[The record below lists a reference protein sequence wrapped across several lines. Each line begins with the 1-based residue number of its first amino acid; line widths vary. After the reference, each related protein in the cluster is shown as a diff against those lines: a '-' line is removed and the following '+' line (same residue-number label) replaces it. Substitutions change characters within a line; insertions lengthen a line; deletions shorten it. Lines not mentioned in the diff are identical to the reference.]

1 MNLTDFATP
10 FYGNGYFGAYPSP
23 ECIDLLVEQQFD
35 YLVNLTVFQEKN
47 LNAYE
52 TPPIPVLYYPIKDN
66 NVPHNWENFSY
77 LVVWLCKLL
86 GEGKRIFIH
95 CKGGHGRSCL
105 LVTCII
111 YYLSDHMN
119 AREAIEHTVHIHNQ
133 RTDMSIRWKGIKSPF
148 SKSQYIFLYKFLNPI
163 CILKSYN
170 TGYQAGFS
178 GSSLFEI
185 ETKDG
190 KFSNLDAAFQALRGS
205 VDNEF
210 VTMLE
215 LTWNKFD
222 RYPELQQNLL
232 ITGIRKIYDFSRYAF
247 KGNLIGKCL
256 MSVREQYLINCFQT
270 KLDLTFHHSIDELH
284 ITPLLHLTSE
294 STDPS
299 EPTILNEFE

>member
-1 MNLTDFATP
+1 MNLTDFATS

-23 ECIDLLVEQQFD
+23 ECIEHLVDQKFD
-35 YLVNLTVFQEKN
+35 YLVNLTVYQEKN

-52 TPPIPVLYYPIKDN
+52 KPPITVLYYPIKDN

-86 GEGKRIFIH
+86 EEGKRIFIH

-185 ETKDG
+185 ETEDG
-190 KFSNLDAAFQALRGS
+190 VFSNLDAAFQALRGNI
-205 VDNEF
+205 DNEF
-210 VTMLE
+210 ETMLK
-215 LTWNKFD
+215 LTWIKFN
-222 RYPELQQNLL
+222 RYSELQQNLL
-232 ITGIRKIYDFSRYAF
+232 ITGIRKIYDYSRYAF
-247 KGNLIGKCL
+247 KGNLIGRCL
-256 MSVREQYLINCFQT
+256 MNVREQYLLDCFHS
-270 KLDLTFHHSIDELH
+270 KIDLTLPNTLDES
-284 ITPLLHLTSE
+284 HLVQQTSE
-294 STDPS
+294 SSEPS
-299 EPTILNEFE
+299 EPTILNEFDA